1 MMITLEDIWEHEG
14 FQKILAEMRNDLIST
29 WERSAPADIDGQH
42 MLKLQMVALERFRGK
57 LEAAIRPARPLNN
70 PSASGKQR

>member
-1 MMITLEDIWEHEG
+1 MMITLEDIWEHES
-14 FQKILAEMRNDLIST
+14 FQQLLDALRDDLISA

-57 LEAAIRPARPLNN
+57 LEAATRPSRSLNK
-70 PSASGKQR
+70 PSVSGKQR